1 LRNRFRRHRKSLR
14 RLIEPS
20 STESIINAAL
30 ESVSVVD
37 ARDVLTFDAEQ
48 IRYFFVEDTTILG
61 NGKAVST
68 KKIYF

>member
-1 LRNRFRRHRKSLR
+1 MPNRFRRHRKSLR
-14 RLIEPS
+14 RLLEPS

-48 IRYFFVEDTTILG
+48 IR
-61 NGKAVST
+61 
-68 KKIYF
+68 